1 MVSKLVSIP
10 SKITSTRQTVI
21 STARMTPYV
30 FLVADNTPFATFTSA
45 VFVPACQMHVF
56 TWQFLFL
63 FRIYFATVPTDM
75 VAYMWNTDRN
85 TVFVRVIDILDVTA
99 APPQEPVM
107 KAVDP
112 EPVTSDGQAA
122 IISKR
127 ICASVS
133 GRKSLPVGR
142 VPGLLHP
149 RPSETL
155 MCICHG
161 RIDQNLSVWACM
173 PPQMAKVSGS

>member
-99 APPQEPVM
+99 APPQETCHEGGRPRACNVRRAGRNHLQ
-107 KAVDP
+107 KDLCVCIWQEITARRQGIGLAP
-112 EPVTSDGQAA
+112 STS
-122 IISKR
+122 
-127 ICASVS
+127 V
-133 GRKSLPVGR
+133 
-142 VPGLLHP
+142 
-149 RPSETL
+149 
-155 MCICHG
+155 
-161 RIDQNLSVWACM
+161 
-173 PPQMAKVSGS
+173 

>member
-1 MVSKLVSIP
+1 M
-10 SKITSTRQTVI
+10 
-21 STARMTPYV
+21 
-30 FLVADNTPFATFTSA
+30 
-45 VFVPACQMHVF
+45 
-56 TWQFLFL
+56 
-63 FRIYFATVPTDM
+63 
-75 VAYMWNTDRN
+75 
-85 TVFVRVIDILDVTA
+85 FVRVIDILDVTA

-112 EPVTSDGQAA
+112 EPVASDGQAA